1 MLIAALF
8 IYNSQNK
15 EGFLG
20 GTSSKEP
27 ACQCSRPKRCRFDP
41 WVRKNPWRRAWEPT
55 TVFLPR
61 ESPSTEE
68 PSGLQSVGSQRV
80 GHDWVTKA
88 QHSIPRGKRVT
99 TNLDLAM
106 HWRRKWQPT
115 PVFLPG
121 ESQGWLS
128 LVGCHLWGH
137 TELDMTEVT
146 WQQQN
151 PHSSWLFLFS
161 PPGRQVFTL
170 WPQHGCHTSPDLTS
184 SSSRSAD
191 HTYGGLCLSLRSLN
205 NTM

>member
-1 MLIAALF
+1 MENEGVKLSSPWTRDVRPAAIRDYRLSDF
-8 IYNSQNK
+8 TFMDWK
-15 EGFLG
+15 
-20 GTSSKEP
+20 SK
-27 ACQCSRPKRCRFDP
+27 R
-41 WVRKNPWRRAWEPT
+41 
-55 TVFLPR
+55 
-61 ESPSTEE
+61 
-68 PSGLQSVGSQRV
+68 
-80 GHDWVTKA
+80 
-88 QHSIPRGKRVT
+88 
-99 TNLDLAM
+99 
-106 HWRRKWQPT
+106 QPT

-146 WQQQN
+146 RQQQN